1 MAQTRQIELKS
12 PADLER
18 MRRAGRLAAQVLEA
32 VGRAVAPGVTTKELD
47 RLAEKL
53 IRDAGGVPTFLGY
66 RGYTASICASINEEV
81 VHGIPSA
88 KRVLRDGDIVGID
101 VGATLGGFVG
111 DTAATFGVGRISE
124 TATALLRATRD
135 SLNQGIAATR
145 VGNRLGDVSAAIQRA
160 AERQGYSVV
169 RDFVGH
175 GIGRNMHEEPSVP
188 NYGTAG
194 TGIRLE
200 VGLVV
205 ALEPMVNVGT
215 WRVQVLK
222 DGWTVVTEDNRLSAH
237 FEHTVAVTEA
247 GPEILTQVAA
257 TAAQGSNDQRR

>member
-1 MAQTRQIELKS
+1 MGSTRQIELKS

-47 RLAEKL
+47 RLAEKF

-66 RGYTASICASINEEV
+66 RGYTATLCASINEEV
-81 VHGIPSA
+81 VHGIPNP
-88 KRVLRDGDIVGID
+88 KRVLREGDIVGID
-101 VGATLGGFVG
+101 VGATLDGFVG
-111 DTAATFGVGRISE
+111 DTAATFAVGRITDE
-124 TATALLRATRD
+124 AQRLLQTTRE
-135 SLNQGIAATR
+135 SLDQGIAAAR
-145 VGNRLGDVSAAIQRA
+145 VGNRLGDVSAAIQRV
-160 AERQGYSVV
+160 AEEKGYSVV

-194 TGIRLE
+194 TGLRLE
-200 VGLVV
+200 AGLVI
-205 ALEPMVNVGT
+205 ALEPMVNMGT

-237 FEHTVAVTEA
+237 FEHTVAVTDA
-247 GPEILTQVAA
+247 GPEILTQI
-257 TAAQGSNDQRR
+257 GNK

>member
-1 MAQTRQIELKS
+1 MASTRQIELKS

-47 RLAEKL
+47 RLAEKF

-66 RGYTASICASINEEV
+66 RGYTATLCASINEEV
-81 VHGIPSA
+81 VHGIPSP
-88 KRVLRDGDIVGID
+88 KRVLREGDVVGID
-101 VGATLGGFVG
+101 VGATLDGFVG
-111 DTAATFGVGRISE
+111 DTAATFAVGRITDE
-124 TATALLRATRD
+124 AQRLLQTTRE
-135 SLNQGIAATR
+135 SLDQGIAAAR
-145 VGNRLGDVSAAIQRA
+145 VGNRLGDVSAAIQRV
-160 AERQGYSVV
+160 AEEKGYSVV

-194 TGIRLE
+194 TGLRLE
-200 VGLVV
+200 AGLVI

-237 FEHTVAVTEA
+237 FEHTVAVTDA
-247 GPEILTQVAA
+247 GPEILTQI
-257 TAAQGSNDQRR
+257 GNK

>member
-1 MAQTRQIELKS
+1 MGSSRQIELKS

-18 MRRAGRLAAQVLEA
+18 MRRAGRLAAQVLET
-32 VGRAVAPGVTTKELD
+32 VGRAVAPGISTKELD
-47 RLAEKL
+47 RLAEKF

-81 VHGIPSA
+81 VHGIPHP
-88 KRVLRDGDIVGID
+88 KRILREGDIVGID

-111 DTAATFGVGRISE
+111 DTAATFPVGKISE
-124 TATALLRATRD
+124 EAERLLRTTRE
-135 SLNQGIAATR
+135 SLEKGIAAAR
-145 VGNRLGDVSAAIQRA
+145 VGNRLGDISSAIQQV
-160 AERQGYSVV
+160 AESRGYSVV

-194 TGIRLE
+194 SGLRLE
-200 VGLVV
+200 AGLVV
-205 ALEPMVNVGT
+205 ALEPMVNAGT

-237 FEHTVAVTEA
+237 FEHTVAITDQ
-247 GPEILTQVAA
+247 GPEILTRI
-257 TAAQGSNDQRR
+257 GNE

>member
-1 MAQTRQIELKS
+1 MGSTRQIELKS
-12 PADLER
+12 SADLER
-18 MRRAGRLAAQVLEA
+18 MRRAGRLAAQALDA

-47 RLAEKL
+47 RLAEKV

-81 VHGIPSA
+81 VHGIPHP
-88 KRVLRDGDIVGID
+88 KRILRDGDIVGID
-101 VGATLGGFVG
+101 VGATLDGFVG
-111 DTAATFGVGRISE
+111 DTAATFPVGRISE
-124 TATALLRATRD
+124 EAQRLLQTTQE
-135 SLNQGIAATR
+135 SLAQGIAAAR
-145 VGNRLGDVSAAIQRA
+145 VGQRLGDVSAAIQRV
-160 AERQGYSVV
+160 AEAKGYSVV

-194 TGIRLE
+194 TGLRLE
-200 VGLVV
+200 AGLVI
-205 ALEPMVNVGT
+205 ALEPMVNAGT

-237 FEHTVAVTEA
+237 FEHTVAITDA
-247 GPEILTQVAA
+247 GPEILTQL
-257 TAAQGSNDQRR
+257 GNR

>member
-1 MAQTRQIELKS
+1 MGSTRQIELKS

-47 RLAEKL
+47 RLAEKF

-66 RGYTASICASINEEV
+66 RGYTATLCASINEEV
-81 VHGIPSA
+81 VHGIPNP
-88 KRVLRDGDIVGID
+88 KRVLREGDVVGID
-101 VGATLGGFVG
+101 VGATLDGFVG
-111 DTAATFGVGRISE
+111 DTAATFAVGRITDE
-124 TATALLRATRD
+124 AQRLLQTTRE
-135 SLNQGIAATR
+135 SLNQGIAAAR
-145 VGNRLGDVSAAIQRA
+145 VGNRLGDVSAAIQRV
-160 AERQGYSVV
+160 AEEKGYSVV

-194 TGIRLE
+194 TGLRLE
-200 VGLVV
+200 AGLVI

-237 FEHTVAVTEA
+237 FEHTVAVTDA
-247 GPEILTQVAA
+247 GPEILTQI
-257 TAAQGSNDQRR
+257 GNK

>member
-1 MAQTRQIELKS
+1 MGSSRQIELKS

-18 MRRAGRLAAQVLEA
+18 MRRAGRLAAQVLET
-32 VGRAVAPGVTTKELD
+32 VGRAVAPGISTKELD
-47 RLAEKL
+47 RLAEKF

-81 VHGIPSA
+81 VHGIPHP
-88 KRVLRDGDIVGID
+88 KRILREGDIVGID

-111 DTAATFGVGRISE
+111 DTAATFPVGKISE
-124 TATALLRATRD
+124 EAERLLRTTRE
-135 SLNQGIAATR
+135 SLEKGIAAAR
-145 VGNRLGDVSAAIQRA
+145 VGNRLGDISSAIQQV
-160 AERQGYSVV
+160 AESRGYSVV

-194 TGIRLE
+194 SGLRLE
-200 VGLVV
+200 AGLVV

-237 FEHTVAVTEA
+237 FEHTVAITDH
-247 GPEILTQVAA
+247 GPEVLTRIGNE
-257 TAAQGSNDQRR
+257 QGKRIE

>member
-1 MAQTRQIELKS
+1 MGSSRQIELKS

-18 MRRAGRLAAQVLEA
+18 MRRAGRLAAQVLET
-32 VGRAVAPGVTTKELD
+32 VGRAVAPGISTKELD
-47 RLAEKL
+47 RLAEKF

-81 VHGIPSA
+81 VHGIPHP
-88 KRVLRDGDIVGID
+88 KRILREGDIVGID

-111 DTAATFGVGRISE
+111 DTAATFPVGKISDE
-124 TATALLRATRD
+124 AERLLRTTRE
-135 SLNQGIAATR
+135 SLEKGIAAAR
-145 VGNRLGDVSAAIQRA
+145 VGNRLGDISSAIQQA
-160 AERQGYSVV
+160 AESRGYSVV

-194 TGIRLE
+194 SGLRLE
-200 VGLVV
+200 AGLVV

-237 FEHTVAVTEA
+237 FEHTVAITDQ
-247 GPEILTQVAA
+247 GPEVLTRIGNE
-257 TAAQGSNDQRR
+257 QGKRIE

>member
-1 MAQTRQIELKS
+1 MGSTRQIELKS

-47 RLAEKL
+47 RLAEKF

-66 RGYTASICASINEEV
+66 RGYTATLCASINEEV
-81 VHGIPSA
+81 VHGIPNP
-88 KRVLRDGDIVGID
+88 KRVLREGDVVGID
-101 VGATLGGFVG
+101 VGATLDGFVG
-111 DTAATFGVGRISE
+111 DTAATFAVGRITDE
-124 TATALLRATRD
+124 AQRLLQTTRE
-135 SLNQGIAATR
+135 SLDQGIAAAR
-145 VGNRLGDVSAAIQRA
+145 VGNRLGDVSAAIQRV
-160 AERQGYSVV
+160 AEEKGYSVV

-194 TGIRLE
+194 TGLRLE
-200 VGLVV
+200 AGLVI

-237 FEHTVAVTEA
+237 FEHTVAVTDA
-247 GPEILTQVAA
+247 GPEILTQI
-257 TAAQGSNDQRR
+257 GNK

>member
-1 MAQTRQIELKS
+1 MGSTRQIELKS

-47 RLAEKL
+47 RLAEKF

-66 RGYTASICASINEEV
+66 RGYTATLCASINEEV
-81 VHGIPSA
+81 VHGIPNP
-88 KRVLRDGDIVGID
+88 KRVLREGDVVGID
-101 VGATLGGFVG
+101 VGATLDGFVG
-111 DTAATFGVGRISE
+111 DTAATFAVGRITDE
-124 TATALLRATRD
+124 AQRLLQTTRE
-135 SLNQGIAATR
+135 SLNQGIAAAR
-145 VGNRLGDVSAAIQRA
+145 VGNRLGDVSAAIQRV
-160 AERQGYSVV
+160 AEEKGYSVV

-194 TGIRLE
+194 TGLRLE
-200 VGLVV
+200 AGLVI
-205 ALEPMVNVGT
+205 ALEPMVNMGT

-237 FEHTVAVTEA
+237 FEHTVAVTDA
-247 GPEILTQVAA
+247 GPEILTQI
-257 TAAQGSNDQRR
+257 GNK

>member
-1 MAQTRQIELKS
+1 MGSSRQIELKS
-12 PADLER
+12 PTDLER

-32 VGRAVAPGVTTKELD
+32 VGRAVAPGVSTKELD
-47 RLAEKL
+47 RLAEKF

-81 VHGIPSA
+81 VHGIPHP
-88 KRVLRDGDIVGID
+88 KRILREGDVVGID

-111 DTAATFGVGRISE
+111 DTAATFPVGKISDE
-124 TATALLRATRD
+124 AERLLRTTRE
-135 SLNQGIAATR
+135 SLEKGIAAAR
-145 VGNRLGDVSAAIQRA
+145 VGNRLGDISSAIQQA
-160 AERQGYSVV
+160 AESRGYSVV

-194 TGIRLE
+194 SGLRLE
-200 VGLVV
+200 AGLVV

-237 FEHTVAVTEA
+237 FEHTVAITDQ
-247 GPEILTQVAA
+247 GPEVLTRIGNE
-257 TAAQGSNDQRR
+257 QGKRIE

>member
-1 MAQTRQIELKS
+1 MGSTRQIELKS

-47 RLAEKL
+47 RLAEKF

-66 RGYTASICASINEEV
+66 RGYTATLCASINEEV
-81 VHGIPSA
+81 VHGIPNP
-88 KRVLRDGDIVGID
+88 KRVLREGDVVGID
-101 VGATLGGFVG
+101 VGATLDGFVG
-111 DTAATFGVGRISE
+111 DTAATFAVDRITDE
-124 TATALLRATRD
+124 AQRLLQTTRE
-135 SLNQGIAATR
+135 SLNQGIAAAR
-145 VGNRLGDVSAAIQRA
+145 VGNRLGDVSAAIQRV
-160 AERQGYSVV
+160 AEEKGYSVV

-194 TGIRLE
+194 TGLRLE
-200 VGLVV
+200 AGLVI

-237 FEHTVAVTEA
+237 FEHTVAVTDA
-247 GPEILTQVAA
+247 GPEILTQI
-257 TAAQGSNDQRR
+257 GNK

>member
-1 MAQTRQIELKS
+1 MGSSRQIELKS

-18 MRRAGRLAAQVLEA
+18 MRRAGRLAAQVLET
-32 VGRAVAPGVTTKELD
+32 VGRAVAPGVSTKELD
-47 RLAEKL
+47 RLAEKF

-81 VHGIPSA
+81 VHGIPHP
-88 KRVLRDGDIVGID
+88 KRILREGDIVGID

-111 DTAATFGVGRISE
+111 DTAATFPVGKISE
-124 TATALLRATRD
+124 EAERLLRTTRE
-135 SLNQGIAATR
+135 SLEKGIAAAR
-145 VGNRLGDVSAAIQRA
+145 VGNRLGDISSAIQQV
-160 AERQGYSVV
+160 AESRGYSVV

-194 TGIRLE
+194 SGLRLE
-200 VGLVV
+200 AGLVV
-205 ALEPMVNVGT
+205 ALEPMVNAGT

-237 FEHTVAVTEA
+237 FEHTVAITDQ
-247 GPEILTQVAA
+247 GPEILTRI
-257 TAAQGSNDQRR
+257 GNE

>member
-1 MAQTRQIELKS
+1 MGSTRQIELKS

-47 RLAEKL
+47 RLAEKF

-66 RGYTASICASINEEV
+66 RGYTATLCASINEEV
-81 VHGIPSA
+81 VHGIPNP
-88 KRVLRDGDIVGID
+88 KRVLREGDIVGID
-101 VGATLGGFVG
+101 VGATLDGFVG
-111 DTAATFGVGRISE
+111 DTAATFAVGRITDE
-124 TATALLRATRD
+124 AQRLLQTTRE
-135 SLNQGIAATR
+135 SLDQGIAAAR
-145 VGNRLGDVSAAIQRA
+145 VGNRLGDVSAAIQRV
-160 AERQGYSVV
+160 AEAKGYSVV

-194 TGIRLE
+194 TGLRLE
-200 VGLVV
+200 AGLVI
-205 ALEPMVNVGT
+205 ALEPMVNMGT

-237 FEHTVAVTEA
+237 FEHTVAVTDA
-247 GPEILTQVAA
+247 GPEILTR
-257 TAAQGSNDQRR
+257 SHS

>member
-1 MAQTRQIELKS
+1 MGSTRQIELKS

-18 MRRAGRLAAQVLEA
+18 MRRAGQLAAQVLDA
-32 VGRAVAPGVTTKELD
+32 VGRAVVPGVTTKELD
-47 RLAEKL
+47 RLAEKF

-81 VHGIPSA
+81 VHGIPHP
-88 KRVLRDGDIVGID
+88 KRVLREGDIVGID

-111 DTAATFGVGRISE
+111 DTAATFPVGRISLE
-124 TATALLRATRD
+124 AEKLLQTTRD
-135 SLNQGIAATR
+135 ALTEGIAATR
-145 VGNRLGDVSAAIQRA
+145 AGNRLGDISGAMQRV
-160 AERQGYSVV
+160 AESRGYAVV

-194 TGIRLE
+194 TGPRLD

-205 ALEPMVNVGT
+205 ALEPMVNAGT

-237 FEHTVAVTEA
+237 FEHTVAVTEG
-247 GPEILTQVAA
+247 GPEILTCLPN
-257 TAAQGSNDQRR
+257 S